1 MAEPKKMGRPRKYA
15 TTEEAEAA
23 RKQKARAYVEANRDA
38 IYAKNRERSRER
50 LAERA
55 IQEGREPGKRG
66 NPKRQTPEERNAYV
80 KAWREA
86 NRDKVRKREADRA
99 RERRREKAAAEGRE
113 VRIGRAPIYTE
124 QERVDL
130 RRKRSLDYWKRNPE
144 KRKQLSQS
152 YYDTNRDLVIAN
164 TKARF
169 KRIKQEN
176 PELYRKWK
184 SVTDR
189 NRRARLN
196 GNGGSHTKAD
206 IEALWDLQKGRCV
219 VCLERLGTKFHVD
232 HHDPLAKGGSNGRS
246 NLRLLHPKCN
256 LEKGARDPFEHAQR
270 NGRLCY

>member
-1 MAEPKKMGRPRKYA
+1 MTEPKKMGRPRKYA
-15 TTEEAEAA
+15 TPEEAEAA

-66 NPKRQTPEERNAYV
+66 NPKRQTPEERSAYV
-80 KAWREA
+80 KAWREE

-113 VRIGRAPIYTE
+113 VRIGRAPVYTE

-144 KRKQLSQS
+144 KRKEHHKAN
-152 YYDTNRDLVIAN
+152 YEKNRDEWRV
-164 TKARF
+164 K
-169 KRIKQEN
+169 
-176 PELYRKWK
+176 
-184 SVTDR
+184 VR

-219 VCLERLGTKFHVD
+219 VCLKRLGTKFHVD
-232 HHDPLAKGGSNGRS
+232 HNDPLAKGGSNGRS